1 MFILPLK
8 AWTKV
13 VIDEIPALSYC
24 SAVTLSSTQLRAHRE
39 AERIHKRVFWA
50 RFRCEPAAAAA
61 LIDIRGQFSGKNGWK
76 SKIRWEQRRTSTQ
89 REMDEGGR
97 GRGLSSSTG
106 EEWMWRRGRQ
116 DGEMEELKRW
126 DEKKAAD
133 ALCLSDETRCFHQIT
148 WSIFSR
154 IPEPVCSPPLIRV
167 ESLHPCRWNTP
178 HRRQKLQFS
187 FIRWI
192 LEAKEAKKQESKQ
205 RSRFH
210 RFGWRDETH
219 LFPFWMFG

>member
-13 VIDEIPALSYC
+13 VIDEIPAWSYC

-76 SKIRWEQRRTSTQ
+76 SKIRWEQRRKSTQ

-106 EEWMWRRGRQ
+106 KEWMWRRGRQ

-154 IPEPVCSPPLIRV
+154 IPEPVCYPPANPCRIPPSLQMKHTSPP
-167 ESLHPCRWNTP
+167 SKTP
-178 HRRQKLQFS
+178 VFIHQMS
-187 FIRWI
+187 FRSW
-192 LEAKEAKKQESKQ
+192 EPKKQESKQ

-210 RFGWRDETH
+210 RFGWRDETQ
-219 LFPFWMFG
+219 LFPF